1 MPGYSIKQ
9 ISALTG
15 KSEKYFRQNARK
27 IKGARKEKLE
37 WRFPLDS
44 VAEFIISNEEILAQF
59 KENMPPE
66 GIAPAFPLKYYESG
80 KILEKRID
88 ALLDEK
94 RDTPIEILT
103 AKDICSLPMGDFFQY
118 TRQVSDLCK
127 TKKIFAFKRNP
138 SRFAPWQIPTESFA
152 MYLLFNVDEFNAF
165 MNMNL
170 NWLPYWRE
178 QNKNMYK
185 IANSIKQYLDKSP
198 SMFDEMYTAQELSDI
213 FDLPL
218 NEIFST
224 FFAKNSWQMIR
235 AKMSLVS
242 KEAKVSWRSVCDY
255 MQLHPDKVSYLYD
268 KMEKPSEK
276 EDGRKVLHLLMMYE
290 YYIQNC

>member
-1 MPGYSIKQ
+1 MSGYSTKQ

-15 KSEKYFRQNARK
+15 AAQSYFRQNAYR
-27 IKGARKEKLE
+27 IKGAEKDGLE
-37 WRFPLDS
+37 WRFPLDGL
-44 VAEFIISNEEILAQF
+44 AEFI
-59 KENMPPE
+59 
-66 GIAPAFPLKYYESG
+66 
-80 KILEKRID
+80 
-88 ALLDEK
+88 LLDEK
-94 RDTPIEILT
+94 LLRQFKTRLIDSSFPKKYYPSGELLKKRIDKLMAEELEKPIEILT
-103 AKDICSLPMGDFFQY
+103 TKDICSLPMGDFFHY
-118 TRQVSDLCK
+118 SRQVSELCK
-127 TKKIFAFKRNP
+127 KKKIFAFKRNP
-138 SRFAPWQIPTESFA
+138 SRFAPWHIPTESFA

-178 QNKNMYK
+178 RDKDMYK
-185 IANSIKQYLDKSP
+185 IANSIKHYLDKSP

-213 FDLPL
+213 FDLPI

-224 FFAKNSWQMIR
+224 FFTKNSWQMIR

-255 MQLHPDKVSYLYD
+255 LQLRPDKVSYLYD
-268 KMEKPSEK
+268 KMKKCSEK
-276 EDGRKVLHLLMMYE
+276 EDGRKILHLLMMYE